1 MRPGRATSGPLPS
14 ARMPG
19 AVRCALCQPVGT
31 AVPVPSPRR
40 LPSLLPAARC
50 PPPAAAAA
58 SSSRRPHCRGGGAR
72 SGGSDGAGAAGGC
85 GAAGAAR
92 SGCGVVL
99 CVLGSSGYRDAFN
112 GSRACFVSRPTPPP
126 LHGAANS
133 INPLFEEMVRI
144 IMPSLRFFKDVALFG
159 GVIRRCIASGA
170 S

>member
-31 AVPVPSPRR
+31 AVPSPRR

-126 LHGAANS
+126 PSSTALLIVS
-133 INPLFEEMVRI
+133 TLFLKRW
-144 IMPSLRFFKDVALFG
+144 
-159 GVIRRCIASGA
+159 
-170 S
+170 